1 MKDIIQDF
9 GTLYHASKLLLPRYT
24 TWFTTLLNTFTSLV
38 NVVDYVTYPIYH
50 VMLCG

>member
-38 NVVDYVTYPIYH
+38 DVVDHAVYPIYL
-50 VMLCG
+50 VMLRG

>member
-24 TWFTTLLNTFTSLV
+24 TWLTTYINTFIPLA
-38 NVVDYVTYPIYH
+38 NVVNHAVYPIYL
-50 VMLCG
+50 VMLRG